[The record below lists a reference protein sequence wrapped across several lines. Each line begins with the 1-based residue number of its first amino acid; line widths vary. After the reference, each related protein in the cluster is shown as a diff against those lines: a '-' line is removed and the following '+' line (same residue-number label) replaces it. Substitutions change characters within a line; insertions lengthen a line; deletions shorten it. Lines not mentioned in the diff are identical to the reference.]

1 MAYRRIFID
10 SDIFI
15 DVLLKREQ
23 FYKAGQKLLNIRRN
37 EDGTEICTSA
47 LIIANILY
55 ISIKA
60 LGKNEAK
67 ESIQKLL
74 KLVTVFPL
82 NADCINLAMNS
93 NFTDIEDA
101 MQHFIA
107 MQNQCDLIIT
117 RNLKHFKNSLLPIMS
132 ANEYLRTI

>member
-74 KLVTVFPL
+74 NLVTVFPL

>member
-1 MAYRRIFID
+1 MAYKRIFID